1 MCMDHGASSHWS
13 GWCIHGQGPSQFAFG
28 INTWIITHFSW
39 GALFYMPAGFAFM
52 IYLTK
57 RFFPGIQ
64 GSGIPQVIAV
74 IDDPSHKKKNNLLSI
89 KIIIGKVITLMCGL
103 IMGASIGMKAPCP
116 DRCLPS
122 CIAFTDTEQSER
134 QSSDACWYCP
144 VELPVSPP
152 HSIPP

>member
-1 MCMDHGASSHWS
+1 MAPVLIGLAGVSMAKA
-13 GWCIHGQGPSQFAFG
+13 SQFAFG

-74 IDDPSHKKKNNLLSI
+74 IDDPSHK
-89 KIIIGKVITLMCGL
+89 
-103 IMGASIGMKAPCP
+103 
-116 DRCLPS
+116 
-122 CIAFTDTEQSER
+122 
-134 QSSDACWYCP
+134 
-144 VELPVSPP
+144 
-152 HSIPP
+152 